1 MNETVQDAPYKR
13 RLNMEVIVMRE
24 LDKMELELVS
34 GGHGVCSANDFGGIK
49 NTGTL
54 TDDLISIYE
63 SLIAATSYM
72 IERVAKAL

>member
-1 MNETVQDAPYKR
+1 MNDRAQDAPYIR

-24 LDKMELELVS
+24 LNKMELDFVS
-34 GGHGVCSANDFGGIK
+34 GGTGVCSANEFGGIK
-49 NTGTL
+49 NTSTL